1 MAKAVLPAP
10 ALRPLRLPPSSLE
23 GPPALAVRLCDCG
36 SAIARMAVARCTT
49 RSLLLLL
56 LLLLLGGGPAAAKRR
71 SRSGAP
77 QSETSREPEPTSP
90 AGASSSSDAPGE
102 AAAFVLEDWLK
113 ERENEC
119 TL

>member
-1 MAKAVLPAP
+1 MPISCPKF
-10 ALRPLRLPPSSLE
+10 S
-23 GPPALAVRLCDCG
+23 DCG
-36 SAIARMAVARCTT
+36 SAIARMAVARCST
-49 RSLLLLL
+49 RSLLL

-77 QSETSREPEPTSP
+77 QSETSREPEPASP